1 MDVTIEEFTE
11 KDGEELETLFKIVW
25 SKAYEYPTNWRKKR
39 QITKE
44 QIKKEM
50 CSGYHFFG
58 ARNTDGTIIG
68 VYKLKV
74 TEEGCFGEHQSILPE
89 YTGKKIASAMYEQF
103 IQYASTHNCKKN
115 YVYVLESHDACKHL
129 VEKYG
134 FVKVETFEQA
144 PGMKVYKYERG
155 IS

>member
-1 MDVTIEEFTE
+1 VDVTIEEFSE
-11 KDGEELETLFKIVW
+11 EDVEELEELFKIVW
-25 SKAYEYPTNWRKKR
+25 SKAYEYPAHWRKKR

-50 CSGYHFFG
+50 RSGYHFFG
-58 ARNTDGTIIG
+58 ARNTDGSIVG
-68 VYKLKV
+68 VYKLIM
-74 TEEGCFGEHQSILPE
+74 TEEGCFGEHQSILPG
-89 YTGKKIASAMYEQF
+89 YTGKKVASAMYEQF
-103 IQYASTHNCKKN
+103 IHYAKVHDCKKN

-134 FVKVETFEQA
+134 FVEVDAFEQA